1 MGRGGEHGGHTR
13 SDSPSRKRKRE
24 QGLGVRSEPGV
35 EEETVSDK
43 VPGRQ

>member
-1 MGRGGEHGGHTR
+1 MGHTR
-13 SDSPSRKRKRE
+13 SDSPSRKRKCG

-35 EEETVSDK
+35 EEEMVNDK